1 MTYSKL
7 TSRKLTNNYPVCD
20 KDGKHPTGLEK
31 VTAAVV
37 AAVNV
42 QPGDRVIDLGCG
54 VGPVSLPLA
63 ERGAQ
68 VLAVDENPAMLSRL
82 DKIARDRSLSGLE
95 VLTRPI
101 DRLSLP
107 PASADLIVTSYAL
120 HHLRDVDK
128 QRIVADAYH
137 WLRPGGTLVVADMM
151 FGRGATS
158 RDRAI
163 IKAKVRVLARRGIG
177 GWWRIAK
184 NGYRYLVRVREHPAS
199 ISTWTAMFARAGFTG
214 ITASSI
220 VNEAGLVSG
229 RRPSAPESEVQ
240 PDVSFK

>member
-1 MTYSKL
+1 
-7 TSRKLTNNYPVCD
+7 
-20 KDGKHPTGLEK
+20 
-31 VTAAVV
+31 
-37 AAVNV
+37 
-42 QPGDRVIDLGCG
+42 
-54 VGPVSLPLA
+54 
-63 ERGAQ
+63 
-68 VLAVDENPAMLSRL
+68 MLSRL

-101 DRLSLP
+101 DGLSLP

-184 NGYRYLVRVREHPAS
+184 NSYRYLLRVKQHPVAIGSGRPSSPGPVSPELPHRGSSTAAWSPAS
-199 ISTWTAMFARAGFTG
+199 
-214 ITASSI
+214 
-220 VNEAGLVSG
+220 G
-229 RRPSAPESEVQ
+229 RCLRLPAQRGPAEG
-240 PDVSFK
+240 PFPF

>member
-1 MTYSKL
+1 VTYSKL
-7 TSRKLTNNYPVCD
+7 TSRKLTNNYPVND

-101 DRLSLP
+101 DGLTLP